1 MKLTTQQIEEFN
13 TNGVFIAKNA
23 LTDEDLQ
30 PVIDEICAFI
40 NRRALELK
48 AGGKI
53 ENLYEDEPFATRFG
67 RLFEQ
72 SSEIG
77 SGLDIMQYRGKAVF
91 EFLHSKNL
99 LDVIASLVGPEIT
112 CSPIQHLR
120 PTPPI
125 KYYQNN
131 NPAAHIGPLHQDAG
145 VMMPEAENS
154 NVITCWLPLGDAT
167 VEMGCLE
174 VLQGVVGNGYLRHR
188 PEGGTSVA
196 PEVLP
201 NIEPTPMVCYQGDL
215 VLMSRFTP
223 HRGMPNVSDKC
234 RWSMDLRYQPT
245 GQHTGRTGH
254 PAFAVRSKSNSERVL
269 GEGVPASYSMIDHA
283 EWCRLWIDAF
293 ENPRGVVMHRQD

>member
-131 NPAAHIGPLHQDAG
+131 NPAAHIGPFAPR
-145 VMMPEAENS
+145 M
-154 NVITCWLPLGDAT
+154 
-167 VEMGCLE
+167 
-174 VLQGVVGNGYLRHR
+174 QG
-188 PEGGTSVA
+188 
-196 PEVLP
+196 
-201 NIEPTPMVCYQGDL
+201 
-215 VLMSRFTP
+215 
-223 HRGMPNVSDKC
+223 
-234 RWSMDLRYQPT
+234 
-245 GQHTGRTGH
+245 
-254 PAFAVRSKSNSERVL
+254 
-269 GEGVPASYSMIDHA
+269 
-283 EWCRLWIDAF
+283 
-293 ENPRGVVMHRQD
+293 